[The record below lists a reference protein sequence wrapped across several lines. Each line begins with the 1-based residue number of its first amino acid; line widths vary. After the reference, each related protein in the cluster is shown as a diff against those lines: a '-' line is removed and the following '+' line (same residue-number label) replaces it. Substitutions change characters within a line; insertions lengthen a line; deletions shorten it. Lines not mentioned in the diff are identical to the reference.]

1 MALPDFDPA
10 ATALITGA
18 SSGLGAEFARQLAAA
33 GRNVTLVARREERL
47 RELAD
52 VLAGEHGVRAEVL
65 AADLTDP
72 DARTQL
78 EQRVRALGLR
88 VDILISNAGFATG
101 GRFVR
106 SEVDQELDQVRLL
119 CEAPVHL
126 TRLFL
131 PEMIERSSGA
141 ILFVASTAGLA
152 PLPYSTGYAAA
163 KAHAL
168 SFAEGLHAEVK
179 ARGVA
184 VTALC
189 PGPVHTELFAK
200 EEHPV
205 ERLPEPFWID
215 QDRVV
220 AAGLDGLARGKRVVV
235 PGMLIRAGA
244 PVTRLAPRWLTNR
257 VVERVFR
264 S

>member
-1 MALPDFDPA
+1 MALPDVDP
-10 ATALITGA
+10 TSTTLITGA
-18 SSGLGAEFARQLAAA
+18 SSGLGAEFARQFAAA
-33 GRNVTLVARREERL
+33 GRNVTLVARREDRL

-52 VLAGEHGVRAEVL
+52 ELSAAHGVRADVL

-78 EQRVRALGLR
+78 EQRVRGLGLR
-88 VDILISNAGFATG
+88 VDVLVSNAGFATG
-101 GRFVR
+101 GRFVQ
-106 SEVDQELDQVRLL
+106 SPVEQELDQVRLL

-126 TRLFL
+126 ARIFL
-131 PEMIERSSGA
+131 PEMLERKSGA
-141 ILFVASTAGLA
+141 ILFVASTAGLV
-152 PLPYSTGYAAA
+152 PLPYSTTYAAA

-168 SFAEGLHAEVK
+168 AFAEGLHGEIK
-179 ARGVA
+179 ARGVT

-189 PGPVHTELFAK
+189 PGPVHTELFEK
-200 EEHPV
+200 EDHPV
-205 ERLPEPFWID
+205 ERLPEPFWVD

-220 AAGLDGLARGKRVVV
+220 AAGIDGLARGKRVVV
-235 PGMLIRAGA
+235 PGLLIRAGA
-244 PVTRLAPRWLTNR
+244 PVGRLAPRWLTNR

>member
-1 MALPDFDPA
+1 MAFPDFDPA

-18 SSGLGAEFARQLAAA
+18 SAGLGAEFARQLAAG
-33 GRNVTLVARREERL
+33 GRNVALVARREDRL

-52 VLAGEHGVRAEVL
+52 ELSAEHGVRAEVL

-78 EQRVRALGLR
+78 EQRVRGLGLR
-88 VDILISNAGFATG
+88 VDILVSNAGFATG

-106 SEVDQELDQVRLL
+106 SPIDKELDQVRLL

-126 TRLFL
+126 ARIFL
-131 PEMIERSSGA
+131 PEMIERQSGA

-152 PLPYSTGYAAA
+152 PLPYSTTYAAA

-168 SFAEGLHAEVK
+168 SFAEGLHAEIK
-179 ARGVA
+179 HRGIA

-189 PGPVHTELFAK
+189 PGPVHTEIFDDND
-200 EEHPV
+200 HPV
-205 ERLPEPFWID
+205 ERLPELFWVD
-215 QDRVV
+215 QERVV
-220 AAGLDGLARGKRVVV
+220 AAGLAGLARGKRVVV
-235 PGMLIRAGA
+235 PGALVRAGA
-244 PVTRLAPRWLTNR
+244 PMTRLAPRWLTNR

>member
-1 MALPDFDPA
+1 MALPDFDPS

-33 GRNVTLVARREERL
+33 GRNVTLVARREERM

-52 VLAGEHGVRAEVL
+52 ELSAEHGIRAEVL
-65 AADLTDP
+65 GADLTDP

-101 GRFVR
+101 GRFVQ
-106 SEVDQELDQVRLL
+106 SEIERELGQVRLL

-126 TRLFL
+126 ARLFL
-131 PEMIERSSGA
+131 PEMIERKSGA

-152 PLPYSTGYAAA
+152 PLPYSSTYAAA

-168 SFAEGLHAEVK
+168 SFAEGLHEEVK
-179 ARGVA
+179 FRGVT

-189 PGPVHTELFAK
+189 PGPVHTELFEK
-200 EEHPV
+200 EDHPV
-205 ERLPEPFWID
+205 ERLPEPFWVD

-220 AAGLDGLARGKRVVV
+220 AAGIDGLERGKRVVL
-235 PGMLIRAGA
+235 PGLLIRAGG

-257 VVERVFR
+257 VVEKIFR